1 MIVKKLNY
9 QKLKLKQKLLNVV
22 YLYSIVGI
30 IEISFKSKTVLLTNF
45 LLFQK
50 IWNKNWKKNYFLNP
64 FCSVSN
70 DNN

>member
-50 IWNKNWKKNYFLNP
+50 I
-64 FCSVSN
+64 
-70 DNN
+70 